1 MNIQTADPRLYELL
15 AEAFAAEGVDTVFT
29 LMGDGN
35 MHWVTALADL
45 PGMKVFHARHEHC
58 ACAMAIGYYSA
69 TGKPGVAS
77 TTCGPGF
84 TQISTALS
92 SAAKGRVPLVVFAGE
107 SPVNVMWH
115 NQMIDQAPIAAAVGA
130 HYIRAHS
137 LKLMNEY
144 VREAFFVA
152 RQERRPVVLGVPYDL
167 QQQRMPRQPYLS
179 SFSLLPRSLPTIPH
193 DCEIAELAEKLGV
206 AERPIILAG
215 RGVMRADAERAVAEL
230 AEVSGALLATTL
242 PGRGMFDDT
251 GYSIGVSGGFA
262 SPIATEF
269 FAHADFV
276 LAIGAGLNHHTVDG
290 GHLFSHA
297 FVAQI
302 DERPIGLVQGRK
314 SADFM
319 VRSDAKLATEALI
332 TKFKQS
338 PRKGSGYRTPES
350 AEKIKRIFADDTP
363 FAIEPDTVDPRQAV
377 EVLDAVIPKDWDI
390 VSGSG
395 HSSYFYTHM
404 RNRRPE
410 NFHVIREFGAIGNAI
425 SIAIG
430 VAATKGNGKV
440 VLLEGDGALI
450 MHLQELETIKRH
462 GLRLLICALND
473 GGFGAEVHKLKA
485 DGVNEK
491 NAQFGRPDF
500 ASIARGFGLRGS
512 TVTDLSALPN
522 LMVDY
527 SAQSTAEVW
536 NICVSENVVS
546 PRMRNF
552 NSRKH

>member
-35 MHWVTALADL
+35 MHFITAMSEL
-45 PGMKVFHARHEHC
+45 PGLNIFHARHEHC

-107 SPVNVMWH
+107 SPLNAMWH

-137 LKLMNEY
+137 LKLMREY
-144 VREAFFVA
+144 VREAFFIA

-167 QQQRMPRQPYLS
+167 QQQRLPRQDYVGSL
-179 SFSLLPRSLPTIPH
+179 SLLPRSLPIIPH
-193 DCEIAELAEKLGV
+193 DSEIEELAGKLSA

-215 RGVMRADAERAVAEL
+215 RGVLRAGAETVVAEL
-230 AEVSGALLATTL
+230 AEASGALLATTL
-242 PGRGMFDDT
+242 PARGMFDDS
-251 GYSIGVSGGFA
+251 GYSIGVAGGFA
-262 SPIATEF
+262 SPVATELF
-269 FAHADFV
+269 GNSDFV
-276 LAIGAGLNHHTVDG
+276 LAVGAGLNHHTVDG
-290 GHLFSHA
+290 GHLFAHA

-302 DERPIGLVQGRK
+302 DDHPIGLVQSRK
-314 SADFM
+314 SADLM
-319 VRSDAKLATEALI
+319 IRADARLAAEALL
-332 TKFKQS
+332 KKVKQS
-338 PRKGSGYRTPES
+338 PRKSVGYRTPEN
-350 AEKIKRIFADDTP
+350 AKRIERFFADDTP
-363 FAIEPDTVDPRQAV
+363 FPVAPGTVDPRQAV
-377 EVLDAVIPKDWDI
+377 EVLDTVIPKDWDI

-430 VAATKGNGKV
+430 VAAAKGNGRV
-440 VLLEGDGALI
+440 VLLEGDGALM

-462 GLRLLICALND
+462 GLRLLICAFND
-473 GGFGAEVHKLKA
+473 GGFGAEIHKLKA
-485 DGVNEK
+485 DGVSNR
-491 NAQFGRPDF
+491 NAYFGRPDF

-512 TVTDLSALPN
+512 TITDLSVLPG
-522 LMVDY
+522 LMADY
-527 SAQSTAEVW
+527 STQSSSEIW
-536 NICVSENVVS
+536 NLHISENVVS
-546 PRMRNF
+546 PRMRKF